1 MTETWIS
8 FFITA
13 VLFGVGLAM
22 DAFSVSVAR
31 GLAEPEMPGR
41 RACVIAG
48 VFGVFQTGMPLIGYV
63 LVRAASETFAV
74 VQSIVP
80 YAALILLALI
90 GGGMIREGL
99 QGAAPGAPGDEAG
112 IGGEAAGKAG
122 FRLLLVQG
130 VATSIDAL
138 SVGLDTA
145 SLSVGAAVAEA
156 VIIGIVTFAICMFGL
171 FAGSKLGERIGSRAP
186 ILGGVIL
193 IGIGLKIFLGSF

>member
-1 MTETWIS
+1 MTGIGIS

-13 VLFGVGLAM
+13 VMFGVGLAM

-48 VFGVFQTGMPLIGYV
+48 VFGVFQTGMPLIGYI

-112 IGGEAAGKAG
+112 SGEGAFAG

-171 FAGSKLGERIGSRAP
+171 FTGSKIGVRIGSRAP

-193 IGIGLKIFLGSF
+193 IGIGLKIFLGAFT

>member
-90 GGGMIREGL
+90 GSGMIREGL
-99 QGAAPGAPGDEAG
+99 QGAASGAAVDEAG
-112 IGGEAAGKAG
+112 IGEGAFAG

-193 IGIGLKIFLGSF
+193 IGIGLKIFLGNF